1 MISMSKAYSIRQLRM
16 EGDSIAEI
24 SRKLEVSRDTVY
36 KYLAAEDLSQRP
48 PAPRGR
54 SSVLD
59 RYRPLIE
66 SWLDEDERNWRKQ
79 RHTAHRIW
87 VRLRD
92 EAGAEVGESTVRS
105 YVRRLR
111 LERGTSCEQYLDLD
125 WAPGDAQA
133 DFGEADFY
141 VGGVRR
147 RMSFFVMTFPYSN
160 VGIAQVFPGE
170 NAECVC
176 QALRNIFEHVAGV
189 PRRIVFDNAAGVGRR
204 VGDAVR
210 VTEMFSAFAAHYGF
224 AYSFCNPHSGHE
236 KGSVENKVGYVRDN
250 LFVPV
255 PSFTSAGAFNSR
267 LLDRSMALSDKRHWI
282 KGENELQLFVEDRF
296 AMLGLPPAPFTVVR
310 YEVRKADKLGKVR
323 LDGPHL
329 YSSDPSLAGSELVC
343 GIGATTVTVATRDGA
358 VVAEHPRAYGD
369 APTDT
374 ADPASQLALLCQRPG
389 AWANSKVRSAIPDD
403 LREHMDSLGKPDL
416 KAELRLMRDQ
426 AATSGWDATV
436 QAMRSALLA
445 TGRVDRASVAVGAA
459 RMAGG
464 AVEYD
469 EQVDLSAYDS
479 ALASARGR

>member
-24 SRKLEVSRDTVY
+24 SRKLEVSRDTVN
-36 KYLAAEDLSQRP
+36 KYLAADDLSPKP
-48 PAPRGR
+48 PQPRR
-54 SSVLD
+54 RQSSLD

-66 SWLDEDERNWRKQ
+66 SWLDEDERSWRKQ

-92 EAGAEVGESTVRS
+92 EAGADVGESTVRN

-111 LERGTSCEQYLDLD
+111 LERGTQREQYLDLD

-160 VGIAQVFPGE
+160 VGVAQVFPGE

-176 QALRNIFEHVAGV
+176 QALRNVFEHVAGV

-210 VTEMFSAFAAHYGF
+210 TTEMFSAFAAHYGF

-236 KGSVENKVGYVRDN
+236 KGSVENKV
-250 LFVPV
+250 
-255 PSFTSAGAFNSR
+255 
-267 LLDRSMALSDKRHWI
+267 RS
-282 KGENELQLFVEDRF
+282 
-296 AMLGLPPAPFTVVR
+296 
-310 YEVRKADKLGKVR
+310 
-323 LDGPHL
+323 
-329 YSSDPSLAGSELVC
+329 
-343 GIGATTVTVATRDGA
+343 
-358 VVAEHPRAYGD
+358 
-369 APTDT
+369 
-374 ADPASQLALLCQRPG
+374 ALLG
-389 AWANSKVRSAIPDD
+389 G
-403 LREHMDSLGKPDL
+403 LREHMDSLGGPDL
-416 KAELRLMRDQ
+416 RAELRLMRDQ
-426 AATSGWDATV
+426 AAASGWAATV
-436 QAMRSALLA
+436 QAMAAALAA

-459 RMAGG
+459 RIAGG
-464 AVEYD
+464 AVSYD
-469 EQVDLSAYDS
+469 EAVDLSAYDS

>member
-1 MISMSKAYSIRQLRM
+1 MISMSKAYSIRRLRM

-36 KYLAAEDLSQRP
+36 KYLGADDLSPKP
-48 PAPRGR
+48 PSCQPRA
-54 SSVLD
+54 SSLD

-66 SWLDEDERNWRKQ
+66 SWLDEDAGNWRKQ

-92 EAGAEVGESTVRS
+92 EAGAEVGESTVRN
-105 YVRRLR
+105 YVRRLK
-111 LERGTSCEQYLDLD
+111 LERGARREGYLDLD

-141 VGGVRR
+141 VGGVRT

-160 VGIAQVFPGE
+160 VGLAQVFPGE

-176 QALRNIFEHVAGV
+176 QALKNIFEYVAGV

-210 VTEMFSAFAAHYGF
+210 TTEMFSAFAAHYGF
-224 AYSFCNPHSGHE
+224 AYSFCNPHAGHE

-255 PSFTSAGAFNSR
+255 PSMTGPGAFNAR
-267 LLDRSMALSDKRHWI
+267 LLDRSMALSDKNHWI
-282 KGENELQLFVEDRF
+282 KGESELQLFVEDRF
-296 AMLGLPPAPFTVVR
+296 AMMGLPPAPFAVVR
-310 YEVRKADKLGKVR
+310 YEVRRADKLGKVR
-323 LDGPHL
+323 VDGPHL
-329 YSSDPSLAGSELVC
+329 YSSDPSLAGCELVC
-343 GIGATTVTVATRDGA
+343 GIGATTFTVATRDGA

-374 ADPASQLALLCQRPG
+374 TDPASQLALLCSKPG
-389 AWANSKVRSAIPDD
+389 AWANSKVRSALPDE
-403 LREHMDSLGKPDL
+403 LREHMDSLGRSDL
-416 KAELRLMRDQ
+416 KSELRLMRDQ
-426 AATSGWDATV
+426 SAESGWGATV
-436 QAMRSALLA
+436 RAMRAALLA
-445 TGRVDRASVAVGAA
+445 TGRIDRASVAVGAA
-459 RMAGG
+459 RIIGG
-464 AVEYD
+464 SVAYD
-469 EQVDLSAYDS
+469 EDVDLAVYDS

>member
-36 KYLAAEDLSQRP
+36 KYLAMDDLSQKP

-54 SSVLD
+54 SSALD

-87 VRLRD
+87 TRLRD
-92 EAGAEVGESTVRS
+92 EAGADVGESTVRN
-105 YVRRLR
+105 YVRRLK
-111 LERGTSCEQYLDLD
+111 LERGTQREQYLDLD

-141 VGGVRR
+141 VCGVRR

-204 VGDAVR
+204 VGDAAR
-210 VTEMFSAFAAHYGF
+210 TTEMFSAFAAHYGF

-236 KGSVENKVGYVRDN
+236 KGSVEKLCALRHNFSYV
-250 LFVPV
+250 
-255 PSFTSAGAFNSR
+255 
-267 LLDRSMALSDKRHWI
+267 
-282 KGENELQLFVEDRF
+282 
-296 AMLGLPPAPFTVVR
+296 
-310 YEVRKADKLGKVR
+310 
-323 LDGPHL
+323 
-329 YSSDPSLAGSELVC
+329 
-343 GIGATTVTVATRDGA
+343 
-358 VVAEHPRAYGD
+358 
-369 APTDT
+369 
-374 ADPASQLALLCQRPG
+374 LC
-389 AWANSKVRSAIPDD
+389 
-403 LREHMDSLGKPDL
+403 
-416 KAELRLMRDQ
+416 
-426 AATSGWDATV
+426 
-436 QAMRSALLA
+436 
-445 TGRVDRASVAVGAA
+445 SV
-459 RMAGG
+459 MC
-464 AVEYD
+464 
-469 EQVDLSAYDS
+469 
-479 ALASARGR
+479 RGTP